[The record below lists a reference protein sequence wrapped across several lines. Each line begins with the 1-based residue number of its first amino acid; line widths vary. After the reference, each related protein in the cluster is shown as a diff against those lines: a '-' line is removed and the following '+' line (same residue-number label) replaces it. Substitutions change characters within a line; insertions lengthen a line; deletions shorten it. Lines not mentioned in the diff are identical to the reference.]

1 MLGGGPARFSVGIL
15 VARTPKFVP
24 PRDSAGECGG
34 GGWGQG
40 ECAVRIPGKSLGKGN
55 LGKWTQTHTH
65 THTNT
70 HAPLPPPS
78 LTARN
83 GWPRLGQLFAPE
95 GIPGSFPL
103 SGGWCLPF
111 HMKLTYPIMGREGL
125 PFQTCSMQSGL
136 RVRVMPPFPFVWEVS
151 QGQLHRPYLFRL
163 CPPGRCHLAPRQHTH
178 SALPTPSELFLENW
192 GMWPVRCKSIGMGGG
207 RCVLS

>member
-1 MLGGGPARFSVGIL
+1 MGGGVKGSVQSGYQGRVWGKEIL
-15 VARTPKFVP
+15 
-24 PRDSAGECGG
+24 
-34 GGWGQG
+34 
-40 ECAVRIPGKSLGKGN
+40 GN
-55 LGKWTQTHTH
+55 GHRHTH
-65 THTNT
+65 TRER
-70 HAPLPPPS
+70 APHPQPPP

-103 SGGWCLPF
+103 SGGWCPPF

-136 RVRVMPPFPFVWEVS
+136 RVRVMLHFPFVWEVG

-178 SALPTPSELFLENW
+178 SALPIPSELCFL
-192 GMWPVRCKSIGMGGG
+192 RIGGCG
-207 RCVLS
+207 L

>member
-1 MLGGGPARFSVGIL
+1 MPGSAGVGGGVKGSVQSGYQGRVWGKEIL
-15 VARTPKFVP
+15 GNGHRHTRTH
-24 PRDSAGECGG
+24 
-34 GGWGQG
+34 
-40 ECAVRIPGKSLGKGN
+40 
-55 LGKWTQTHTH
+55 TQTHM
-65 THTNT
+65 
-70 HAPLPPPS
+70 PRSPPPS